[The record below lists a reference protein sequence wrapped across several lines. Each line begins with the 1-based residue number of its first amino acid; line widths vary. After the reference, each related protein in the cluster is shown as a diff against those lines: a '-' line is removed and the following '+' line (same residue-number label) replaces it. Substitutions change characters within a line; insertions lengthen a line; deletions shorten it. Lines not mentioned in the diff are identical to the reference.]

1 MKSSNLSSF
10 LAGFL
15 DTTVDSWPKFDL
27 LVVLNS
33 ESSLKGDLSGG
44 IAAEKLAIDYLDC
57 LRLIRF
63 AGVLSTIVLMFLLIV
78 GSMGGRVS

>member
-10 LAGFL
+10 FAGFL
-15 DTTVDSWPKFDL
+15 DTVDSWPKFDL

-63 AGVLSTIVLMFLLIV
+63 AGVLSTIVLMFLLIE
-78 GSMGGRVS
+78 GIMGGRES